1 MKNKKLL
8 KSVGTIVCVIVA
20 AVLIILPPSRGRLP
34 EPKTPNGLSERAELE
49 VDGGSL
55 GLFIISQDIS
65 NPVLIVC
72 GGGPGIPQYLLEYLN
87 QSPIP
92 EVFTVCYWD
101 YRGTGGSY
109 DPGID
114 PSAMTTER
122 YLKDTQAVTDYLRNR
137 FSQDKIYIMGHS
149 FGTYIAAKTVQ
160 AHPEKYA
167 AYIAMSQIVDQVES
181 ENIAFDYMKEEYRKA
196 GNDKMVK
203 EFEKYHIFESRD
215 DFEMYCQSGLR
226 DKAMHDLGVGTTR
239 KMDNVITGLFFPSL
253 RCTTYTQKERIEIWK
268 GKIQSSEFP
277 VSGDTNTFNAFEDI
291 PSMEIPVYFMV
302 GKYDYTCLADLQV
315 KYYEALDAPKKK
327 IYFFENSAHSP
338 LYEEYDKAKIALEEI
353 VEDNK

>member
-1 MKNKKLL
+1 MIKKKLV
-8 KSVGTIVCVIVA
+8 KICGITACIVAA

-34 EPKTPNGLSERAELE
+34 ESKSPNGLSERVELE

-55 GLFIISQDIS
+55 GLFIISQDIN

-72 GGGPGIPQYLLEYLN
+72 GGGPGIPQYLLEYFY

-92 EVFTVCYWD
+92 DVFTVCYWD

-114 PSAMTTER
+114 PAEMTTER
-122 YLKDTQAVTDYLRNR
+122 YLKDTQAVTDYLRTR

-149 FGTYIAAKTVQ
+149 FGTYIAAKSVQ
-160 AHPEKYA
+160 DHPEKYT

-196 GNDKMVK
+196 GNDKMVS
-203 EFEKYHIFESRD
+203 EFEKYHISESREEFD
-215 DFEMYCQSGLR
+215 VYCKSGLR
-226 DKAMHDLGVGTTR
+226 DKAMHELGVGTTR
-239 KMDNVITGLFFPSL
+239 KMDNVITGIFFPSL

-268 GKIQSSEFP
+268 GKKLSSDFP
-277 VSGDTNTFNAFEDI
+277 VSADTHLINAFEDI

-302 GKYDYTCLADLQV
+302 GKYDYTCLADLQI
-315 KYYEALDAPKKK
+315 KYYEELDAPKKK
-327 IYFFENSAHSP
+327 LYLFENSAHSP
-338 LYEEYDKAKIALEEI
+338 LYEEYDKAKHALEEI